1 MKPFALTETERN
13 DLLAFLVSLTAEKSE
28 TPIPVLP
35 N

>member
-1 MKPFALTETERN
+1 MPIKLTDQERQ
-13 DLLAFLVSLTAEKSE
+13 DLLAFLHSLTAEKTE